1 MARTVSRSVPT
12 AATIA
17 WAVPHVRRA
26 VFGYATGSA
35 IGKILSLSRETFD
48 EAAPIVYEVFE
59 HTRLE
64 MLRAVTVD
72 YVSRVELDSGRR
84 AESRTDTVS
93 TFP

>member
-1 MARTVSRSVPT
+1 MAGAVSRSVPT
-12 AATIA
+12 AAAIA

-35 IGKILSLSRETFD
+35 IGKILSLSKETFD
-48 EAAPIVYEVFE
+48 EAAPVVYEVFE

-72 YVSRVELDSGRR
+72 YVSGVEVDLGRR
-84 AESRTDTVS
+84 AENRTDTVS
-93 TFP
+93 TSP